1 MTQTNGYTRPFGH
14 VIPLLCNMARSSSA
28 EDMQL
33 HSDPGSA
40 DCSHRR
46 THGHCMCPRALQN
59 NLSTS
64 LFTLMLEVPSANMPG
79 ASLLHTLRRAHIG
92 HSNNARNADVDI
104 GPQSKG
110 VWCMQLATA
119 ALGST
124 IPLESG
130 APLLAIESDEPDM
143 VPLVQ
148 RRWSIATGTHARLL
162 HILASQA

>member
-1 MTQTNGYTRPFGH
+1 
-14 VIPLLCNMARSSSA
+14 
-28 EDMQL
+28 
-33 HSDPGSA
+33 
-40 DCSHRR
+40 
-46 THGHCMCPRALQN
+46 
-59 NLSTS
+59 
-64 LFTLMLEVPSANMPG
+64 MPG

-162 HILASQA
+162 HILALQA